1 MIGECQFEE
10 QKQTYSALCAE
21 MIEFLS
27 SVDGSQFNICAQLYE
42 IILKGDAKDRAKLF
56 NEAVLR
62 YEYIESNE
70 SISAP
75 ISKFESQKATL
86 KDLYGKLVN
95 TLIDLFVQRKESSSV
110 FYENMWNT
118 IQNDTFFPEQG
129 AKVFAFYYILID
141 RRIPYFEL
149 ADGYKMDNDT
159 FKRLYRDYAE
169 QVCKIRYILST
180 DMKQK
185 TERASLVLKEL
196 GIDIPAE
203 DVPDDVWHEY
213 EKKLIIMVEVLK
225 GKDQSSAHALGGL
238 LSKLQELSE

>member
-42 IILKGDAKDRAKLF
+42 IILKGEEKDHIKLF
-56 NEAVLR
+56 AEAVIH
-62 YEYIESNE
+62 YEYIDSNE

-75 ISKFESQKATL
+75 ISKFESQKSEL
-86 KDLYGKLVN
+86 KDRYGHLVN
-95 TLIDLFVQRKESSSV
+95 TLIDLFVQRKGSSEI
-110 FYENMWNT
+110 FYENIWNT
-118 IQNDTFFPEQG
+118 VQNDTFFPDHG

-149 ADGYKMDNDT
+149 TDGYQMDNDA
-159 FKRLYRDYAE
+159 FKKLYRDYAE

-180 DMKQK
+180 DMNQK

-196 GIDIPAE
+196 GIEIPDENASEDIRN
-203 DVPDDVWHEY
+203 EY
-213 EKKLIIMVEVLK
+213 EKKLIIMVEALK
-225 GKDQSSAHALGGL
+225 GKSRSSSNALEGL
-238 LSKLQELSE
+238 LSKLQELSD